1 MKVLITGANGQLG
14 HELQRSAPTH
24 VQCLALDRAQLDI
37 TDAGAID
44 RVLDIQRPLL
54 IINAAAYTAVD
65 KAEQDEASAARINAK
80 APGLLAHAAAERE
93 LRIIHV
99 STDFVFDGASSQ
111 PYRPADLAR
120 PLSVYGASKR
130 EGELRVLREAGERA
144 LVLRTGWVYSAHGSN
159 FVKTMLR
166 LMTERD
172 SLSVVADQLG
182 TPTWAHGLAEAIWQF
197 CGQPQLHGVFHW
209 SDAGTASWY
218 DFAVAIQEEACAL
231 GLLRK
236 AIPIHPI
243 PSTDYPTAAQRPAYA
258 VLDKVDTW
266 AALAVEP
273 SHWRVALRQM
283 LSELT
288 ELV

>member
-14 HELQRSAPTH
+14 HELQRSAPAH
-24 VQCLALDRAQLDI
+24 VQCLALDRTSLDI
-37 TDAGAID
+37 TDADTVD
-44 RVLDIQRPLL
+44 RVLDLRQPQL

-65 KAEQDEASAARINAK
+65 KAEQDEANAARINAE
-80 APGLLAHAAAERE
+80 APGLLARAAAERA

-111 PYRPADLAR
+111 PYRPAGQTR

-130 EGELRVLREAGERA
+130 EGELRVLREAGEQA
-144 LVLRTGWVYSAHGSN
+144 LVLRTGWVYSAHGNN

-166 LMTERD
+166 LMAERD
-172 SLSVVADQLG
+172 ALNVVSDQMG
-182 TPTWAHGLAEAIWQF
+182 TPTWAYGLAAAIWQF
-197 CGQPQLHGVFHW
+197 SERPQLHGVFHW

-236 AIPIHPI
+236 AVPIHPI
-243 PSTDYPTAAQRPAYA
+243 RSADYPAAAQRPAYA
-258 VLDKVDTW
+258 VLDKAETW
-266 AALAVEP
+266 TALAVEP
-273 SHWRVALRQM
+273 VHWRAALRQM
-283 LSELT
+283 LSELK
-288 ELV
+288 

>member
-14 HELQRSAPTH
+14 HELQRSAPAH
-24 VQCLALDRAQLDI
+24 VQCLALDRTSLDI
-37 TDAGAID
+37 TDADTVD
-44 RVLDIQRPLL
+44 RVLDIRQPQL

-65 KAEQDEASAARINAK
+65 KAEQDEANAARINAE
-80 APGLLAHAAAERE
+80 APGLLARAAAERA

-111 PYRPADLAR
+111 PYRPAGQTR

-130 EGELRVLREAGERA
+130 EGELRVLREAGEQA
-144 LVLRTGWVYSAHGSN
+144 LVLRTGWVYSAHGNN

-166 LMTERD
+166 LMAERD
-172 SLSVVADQLG
+172 ALNVVSDQLG
-182 TPTWAHGLAEAIWQF
+182 TPTWAYGLAAVIWQF
-197 CGQPQLHGVFHW
+197 SEQPQLHGVFHW

-236 AIPIHPI
+236 AVPIHPI
-243 PSTDYPTAAQRPAYA
+243 RSADYPAAAQRPAYA
-258 VLDKVDTW
+258 VLDKAETW
-266 AALAVEP
+266 TALAVEP
-273 SHWRVALRQM
+273 VHWRAALRQM
-283 LSELT
+283 LSELK
-288 ELV
+288 